1 MSAAAVLNAE
11 RIKLSTTRSPLWS
24 AVAVAVLSL
33 GLAAMQASTVY
44 GPGPLEPQKAAMG
57 VAVFGV
63 PVLMILSALTVT
75 NEYRSGLIRTTF
87 MAVPNRTLVLVAKAI
102 VAAAFSSFYAAVMVV
117 ASIVVARSDLDW
129 RLVGAIALYAA
140 LAAVLGVAV
149 GALLRASAGAVALL
163 LLWPLVAEPL
173 LGNMPNIST
182 EVGPYLPFGECV
194 HLHRRAVALPGLRH
208 AVGTVGVDRVLRGR
222 GGGRVRRGA
231 GHRQPARRMSPKT
244 MRARIAAS
252 EDRSERS
259 RADRQ
264 LTWGRWGANRV
275 R

>member
-1 MSAAAVLNAE
+1 MSTAAVLNAE
-11 RIKLSTTRSPLWS
+11 RIKLTTTRSPLWS

-33 GLAAMQASTVY
+33 GLAALQASTVY
-44 GPGPLEPQKAAMG
+44 GPGPVEPQKAAMG

-117 ASIVVARSDLDW
+117 ASIVVGGSYFDW

-140 LAAVLGVAV
+140 LAAVLGVGV
-149 GALLRASAGAVALL
+149 GALLRASAGAVAVL

-182 EVGPYLPFGECV
+182 EVGPYLPFGNAFRFV
-194 HLHRRAVALPGLRH
+194 DVAWLYPYYAMPWGPIGSIVYFAGVAAVVFVAAL
-208 AVGTVGVDRVLRGR
+208 VTVNKRD
-222 GGGRVRRGA
+222 A
-231 GHRQPARRMSPKT
+231 
-244 MRARIAAS
+244 
-252 EDRSERS
+252 
-259 RADRQ
+259 
-264 LTWGRWGANRV
+264 
-275 R
+275 

>member
-1 MSAAAVLNAE
+1 MSVPAVLNAE

-33 GLAAMQASTVY
+33 GLAATQASTVY
-44 GPGPLEPQKAAMG
+44 GPGPLAPDRAAMG

-75 NEYRSGLIRTTF
+75 NEYRSGMIATTF

-102 VAAAFSSFYAAVMVV
+102 VAAAFSSFYAAVMAF
-117 ASIVVARSDLDW
+117 ASILVAGSVLDW
-129 RLVGAIALYAA
+129 RLAGAIALYAA
-140 LAAVLGVAV
+140 LTAVLGVAV

-182 EVGPYLPFGECV
+182 AVGPYLPFANAFMFTGV
-194 HLHRRAVALPGLRH
+194 QWLYPYYAMPWGQLGSIVYFASVVAVMFVAAVVIVNRRDA
-208 AVGTVGVDRVLRGR
+208 
-222 GGGRVRRGA
+222 
-231 GHRQPARRMSPKT
+231 
-244 MRARIAAS
+244 
-252 EDRSERS
+252 
-259 RADRQ
+259 
-264 LTWGRWGANRV
+264 
-275 R
+275 

>member
-1 MSAAAVLNAE
+1 MSAVAVLNAE
-11 RIKLSTTRSPLWS
+11 RIKLTTTRSPLWS

-33 GLAAMQASTVY
+33 GLAAVQASTVY
-44 GPGPLEPQKAAMG
+44 GPGPLEPEKAAMG

-87 MAVPNRTLVLVAKAI
+87 MAVPNRTLVLAAKAI

-117 ASIVVARSDLDW
+117 ASIVVAHSDFDW
-129 RLVGAIALYAA
+129 RLVGEIALYAA

-182 EVGPYLPFGECV
+182 QVGPYLPFGNAFRSIGVQWLYPYYAMPWGELGSIV
-194 HLHRRAVALPGLRH
+194 YFAGVVAVVFVAALVTINRRDA
-208 AVGTVGVDRVLRGR
+208 
-222 GGGRVRRGA
+222 
-231 GHRQPARRMSPKT
+231 
-244 MRARIAAS
+244 
-252 EDRSERS
+252 
-259 RADRQ
+259 
-264 LTWGRWGANRV
+264 
-275 R
+275 

>member
-117 ASIVVARSDLDW
+117 ASIVMARSYLDW

-173 LGNMPNIST
+173 LANMPDISAK
-182 EVGPYLPFGECV
+182 VGPYLPFGNAFTFTGV
-194 HLHRRAVALPGLRH
+194 QWLYPSYAMPWGPRGSIAYFGGVAAVVFVAALVTVNRRDA
-208 AVGTVGVDRVLRGR
+208 
-222 GGGRVRRGA
+222 
-231 GHRQPARRMSPKT
+231 
-244 MRARIAAS
+244 
-252 EDRSERS
+252 
-259 RADRQ
+259 
-264 LTWGRWGANRV
+264 
-275 R
+275 